1 MKIILSPAKQMLRE
15 ETLAPEGKPVYLEQ
29 ARQLA
34 AWMRTLRYEQAKRL
48 WQCSERLAQENYSR
62 LQQMD
67 LDGFASPAILAY
79 DGIAYKYMAP
89 SVFEQGQFD
98 YVQQNLRILSGL
110 YGVLRP
116 MDGVVSYRLEMQAK
130 VAVAG
135 TKDLYQFWGS
145 RLYEAVRDD
154 SGVILNLASRE
165 YARCIEPY
173 LTPADTYITCV
184 FAERENGKLVQK
196 GVYAKMAR
204 GEMVRYMAVHNVRSP
219 EQIQGFSELGYCF
232 SPQDSD
238 AAQYVFV
245 RAKQT
250 GKGRRNAP

>member
-1 MKIILSPAKQMLRE
+1 MKIILSPAKQMLQE
-15 ETLAPEGKPVYLEQ
+15 ETLAPEGRPVYLEQ
-29 ARQLA
+29 ARQIA
-34 AWMRTLRYEQAKRL
+34 AWMRTLSFEEAKRL
-48 WQCSERLAQENYSR
+48 WQCSERLARENYSR
-62 LQQMD
+62 LQQLD

-89 SVFEQGQFD
+89 AVFEKGQFA

-116 MDGVVSYRLEMQAK
+116 MDGVVPYRLEMQARA
-130 VAVAG
+130 AVAG
-135 TKDLYQFWGS
+135 TKDLYHFWGR

-154 SGVILNLASRE
+154 SGVIVNLASRE

-184 FAERENGKLVQK
+184 FAEREADRLVQK

-204 GEMVRYMAVHNVRSP
+204 GEMVRYMAVRNIQSP
-219 EQIQGFSELGYCF
+219 EQLRDFAELSYRF

-245 RAKQT
+245 RERQA
-250 GKGRRNAP
+250 GKGR